1 MRKGIEHMDG
11 EILKL
16 LNSRME
22 ELRFAY
28 AQKCDSF
35 KNMTDMQLYGSMYPA
50 NAINVLTAMQ
60 DTRVRIDELST
71 IITIIEA
78 LGGGVENDSG
88 RTD

>member
-1 MRKGIEHMDG
+1 MRKGIERMDG
-11 EILKL
+11 EILNL
-16 LNSRME
+16 LNSRRE
-22 ELRFAY
+22 ELRSAY

-35 KNMTDMQLYGSMYPA
+35 KHMTDMQLYGSMYPA

-71 IITIIEA
+71 IIAIIEA

>member
-1 MRKGIEHMDG
+1 MNVHGLMRKGIERMDG

-16 LNSRME
+16 LNGRME
-22 ELRFAY
+22 ELKSAY

-35 KNMTDMQLYGSMYPA
+35 KHMTDMQLYGSMYPA

-71 IITIIEA
+71 IITIIESM
-78 LGGGVENDSG
+78 E
-88 RTD
+88 